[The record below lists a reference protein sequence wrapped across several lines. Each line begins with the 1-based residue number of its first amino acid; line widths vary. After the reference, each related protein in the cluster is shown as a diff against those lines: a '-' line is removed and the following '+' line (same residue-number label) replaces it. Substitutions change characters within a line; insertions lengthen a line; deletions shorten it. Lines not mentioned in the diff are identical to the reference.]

1 VAKATDAPVL
11 TQRVLNRT
19 LLARQH
25 LLERVAMPPA
35 AMLEHLVGMQ
45 AQEPGDPYVGL
56 WTRIADFDPT
66 TLSDL
71 IAGRAAVRIGLMRTT
86 LHLVTT
92 RDALGLAP
100 IMDDVLRRAYRSSAF
115 PKQLK
120 DSDPAPVVA
129 LARELIESE
138 PMTPS
143 DLGKRLGERFPGID
157 PIALSLLAR
166 YWLPMVQV
174 PPRGLWRQ
182 TGRATNTTLEAW
194 SGRATAAFDV
204 GEVVLRYLRAFGPA
218 TTADIRTWSW
228 LTGVRDIVEPLRPRL
243 RTYRDE
249 RGRELL
255 DVEDGAIA
263 DPDQPAPVRFLPQYD
278 NVFLSHDDRSRI
290 NGSMTWGLDFGWK
303 GALLVDGGINGAWR
317 VRRGKGQP
325 PTMTVE
331 LGRALSTAER
341 VDLEGEADRLTRFLD
356 PEAPAAVVILDPAD
370 G

>member
-1 VAKATDAPVL
+1 MARTSDAPVL

-19 LLARQH
+19 LLARQR
-25 LLERVAMPPA
+25 LLERVAVPPA
-35 AMLEHLVGMQ
+35 QLIEHLVGLQ

-56 WTRIADFDPT
+56 WTRIADLDP
-66 TLSDL
+66 LLVSDL
-71 IAGRAAVRIGLMRTT
+71 LADRQTVRIGLMRTT

-120 DSDPAPVVA
+120 EADPTPIVA
-129 LARELIESE
+129 AARELVEAE

-143 DLGKRLGERFPGID
+143 DLGKRLSERFPGID
-157 PIALSLLAR
+157 PMALALLAR
-166 YWLPMVQV
+166 YWLPLVQV

-182 TGRATNTTLEAW
+182 TGRTTNTTLEAW
-194 SGRATAAFDV
+194 SGSEPVAFDP

-218 TTADIRTWSW
+218 STADIRTWSW

-255 DVEDGAIA
+255 DVEDGVIA
-263 DPDQPAPVRFLPQYD
+263 DADLPAPVRFLPQYD

-290 NGSMTWGLDFGWK
+290 NGAMTWGLDFNWK
-303 GALLVDGGINGAWR
+303 GAILVDGGINGAWR
-317 VRRGKGQP
+317 VRREKGGP
-325 PTMTVE
+325 PTMTIE
-331 LGRALSTAER
+331 LGRALTTAER
-341 VDLEGEADRLTRFLD
+341 ADLEAEADRLTRFLD
-356 PEAPAAVVILDPAD
+356 PDRPAGLAIVDVAR

>member
-182 TGRATNTTLEAW
+182 TARATNTTLEAW
-194 SGRATAAFDV
+194 SGRQPSAATIDDI
-204 GEVVLRYLRAFGPA
+204 VLRYLAAFGPA
-218 TTADIRTWSW
+218 SSGDARIWSW
-228 LTGVRDIVEPLRPRL
+228 LTGLREVLERLRPRL

-249 RGRELL
+249 AGRELF
-255 DVEDGAIA
+255 DVEDGLLA
-263 DPDQPAPVRFLPQYD
+263 DPDTPAPVRFLPQYD
-278 NVFLSHDDRSRI
+278 NVFLSHDDRARI
-290 NGSMTWGLDFGWK
+290 NGVMTWGLEFGWK
-303 GALLVDGGINGAWR
+303 GAILVDGGITGAWR
-317 VRRGKGQP
+317 VKRAGGTAR
-325 PTMTVE
+325 MTVE
-331 LGRALSTAER
+331 LGRELTASEWAELEAEAAALA
-341 VDLEGEADRLTRFLD
+341 RFLD
-356 PEAPAAVVILDPAD
+356 PDAPRELLIVATEA
-370 G
+370 